1 MQPGKPTTV
10 SNLFAIYIIIIIMA
24 NFESMFLLIQKIEC

>member
-10 SNLFAIYIIIIIMA
+10 SNLFTMCIIMA

>member
-1 MQPGKPTTV
+1 MQPGKPMTV
-10 SNLFAIYIIIIIMA
+10 SNLFTIYIIIMA